1 MIKDKKLSEIIK
13 IVFLAKTILIISSF
27 IFYLGWIEIGER
39 SLSAQ
44 NKASKKNLK
53 DEGDETQLL
62 QSLLNLPPL
71 NEEKATKDEISR
83 YLIMIEQI
91 KQRITDKSEILK
103 MKISQLKKLEEN
115 IDVKINKLEEERLF
129 FKSTIQKEKKIQE
142 DRAQTLVELY
152 EKMEPKKA
160 APVFET
166 MDKDL
171 VINLFQK
178 MKKKQVTKILE
189 SMQTDK
195 SVMISEY
202 FGRVGSAREYDILKE
217 MNKSLKQAFDDCK
230 KIPE

>member
-1 MIKDKKLSEIIK
+1 
-13 IVFLAKTILIISSF
+13 
-27 IFYLGWIEIGER
+27 
-39 SLSAQ
+39 
-44 NKASKKNLK
+44 
-53 DEGDETQLL
+53 
-62 QSLLNLPPL
+62 
-71 NEEKATKDEISR
+71 
-83 YLIMIEQI
+83 MIEQI